1 MCSSMPR
8 ARRPHAMLD
17 LRASDPGLAVW
28 QRRYFDH
35 DLPPELSA
43 KQIEREAKRR
53 LPAAVRAQG
62 LAAWRHRAL
71 DEYRS
76 QVGFTEFLAEVTE
89 LGCSYDILT
98 AAVRLV
104 RDEARHVELCRRMVA
119 ALGGDDLV
127 PGTPHYVHSDKSL
140 PLFERVL
147 ATTVASLCVGETFS
161 VAFLVA
167 SRDHATHA
175 LSRVALEQLA
185 KDESIHSQ
193 LGWRLLP
200 MLWPLAPKAARRYL
214 TRSLGPLL
222 ETSWEALFHGLDP
235 KARPPPRGAF
245 GDLLPRERQQVWDHA
260 LEHEVVN
267 RFEAL
272 GLPARKAARAAL
284 EGKPRFD

>member
-1 MCSSMPR
+1 MSRPR
-8 ARRPHAMLD
+8 RAPEVLD
-17 LRASDPGLAVW
+17 LRSSDAGLAVW

-43 KQIEREAKRR
+43 QAIEREAKRR
-53 LPAAVRAQG
+53 MPSAVRAAG
-62 LAAWRHRAL
+62 LRVWRHRTL

-76 QVGFTEFLAEVTE
+76 QVAFTEFLSEATE

-119 ALGGDDLV
+119 AFGGDDVV
-127 PGTPHYVHSDKSL
+127 PGAPSYIRSDKSL

-167 SRDHATHA
+167 SRDQAQHA

-200 MLWPLAPKAARRYL
+200 MLWPLAPKAAHRYL
-214 TRSLGPLL
+214 TRALGPLL
-222 ETSWEALFHGLDP
+222 EFSWEALFGGLDP
-235 KARPPPRGAF
+235 KAKPGPRGAF
-245 GDLLPRERQQVWDHA
+245 GDLLPEERQQVWDRA
-260 LEHEVVN
+260 LEHDVVN

-284 EGKPRFD
+284 AGKPRFE